1 MCWKVNV
8 KDIEL
13 YSNVRSIDKVF
24 EGEVVCNFTDY
35 ELQRLNDA
43 FYSYLEEDTEKGDR
57 SRQKIN
63 NEFRRNV
70 IR

>member
-1 MCWKVNV
+1 M
-8 KDIEL
+8 KDIEV
-13 YSNVRSIDKVF
+13 YRNVRSIDNVF
-24 EGEVVCNFTDY
+24 EGEVVYHFTDD
-35 ELQRLNDA
+35 ELKRLTDA
-43 FYSYLEEDTEKGDR
+43 FYSYLEEDEKKGNR

>member
-1 MCWKVNV
+1 M
-8 KDIEL
+8 KDIEV
-13 YSNVRSIDKVF
+13 YSNVRSIDNVF
-24 EGEVVCNFTDY
+24 EGEVVYHFTDD
-35 ELQRLNDA
+35 ELQRLTDA
-43 FYSYLEEDTEKGDR
+43 FYSYLEEDTEKGNR